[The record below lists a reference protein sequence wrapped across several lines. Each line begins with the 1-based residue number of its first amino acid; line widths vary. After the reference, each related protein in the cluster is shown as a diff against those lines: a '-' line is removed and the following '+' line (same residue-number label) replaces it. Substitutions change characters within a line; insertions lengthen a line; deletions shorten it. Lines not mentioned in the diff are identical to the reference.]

1 MERKNKFCKSN
12 IEEIE
17 DDNVCEIVVERDKGF
32 SIFEALIIILI
43 SIFFGTAIGFILG
56 TSKSFSNETS
66 NELQEFISTYEGIVE
81 NYYEDINEKE
91 LLDAAVSGMI
101 NYLDDPHSAFMNEED
116 TNVFNEAVD
125 GSYVGIGVTVQWIDN
140 KFKIVDVLNNSPA
153 EKVGLK
159 VNDIIIEVDGKDV
172 SNKKIDELSEL
183 IKGKTGT
190 LVSLVVMR
198 NEEKFSVKVKRGNVE
213 VESVSSKLISK
224 DDKNIGYIHID
235 SFAFNTATQF
245 EKRLKSLEKENISSL
260 IIDVRNNPGGRLA
273 KVNDIL
279 ELFFDKNTIL
289 YQIQTNDNKEKIYSK
304 KNDKKTYPVVILVNK
319 ASASAAEI
327 LASSFQDNYKNAI
340 IVGTVS
346 YGKGTIQKAIELS
359 SGASLKYTTQKWL
372 TAKGKWIDGKGVIP
386 DEVVEQDILYQKNPI
401 DENDTQ
407 LKKAVEI
414 LLK

>member
-1 MERKNKFCKSN
+1 M
-12 IEEIE
+12 
-17 DDNVCEIVVERDKGF
+17 
-32 SIFEALIIILI
+32 
-43 SIFFGTAIGFILG
+43 
-56 TSKSFSNETS
+56 
-66 NELQEFISTYEGIVE
+66 
-81 NYYEDINEKE
+81 
-91 LLDAAVSGMI
+91 
-101 NYLDDPHSAFMNEED
+101 
-116 TNVFNEAVD
+116 
-125 GSYVGIGVTVQWIDN
+125 
-140 KFKIVDVLNNSPA
+140 
-153 EKVGLK
+153 
-159 VNDIIIEVDGKDV
+159 
-172 SNKKIDELSEL
+172 
-183 IKGKTGT
+183 
-190 LVSLVVMR
+190 
-198 NEEKFSVKVKRGNVE
+198 
-213 VESVSSKLISK
+213 
-224 DDKNIGYIHID
+224 
-235 SFAFNTATQF
+235 
-245 EKRLKSLEKENISSL
+245 
-260 IIDVRNNPGGRLA
+260 A

-304 KNDKKTYPVVILVNK
+304 KNDKKTYPVVVLVNK